1 MRLAVAVLCLAILSG
16 CQTGEEPFPD
26 AVQDAYYPNGHP
38 IALNVPDPL
47 LEGLEAELVD
57 LTNAR
62 RVENGLPALRRSL
75 MLDALARGHAAHMPI
90 HGFFYDHL
98 NPEGDLPNDR
108 LMRVARSGYIY
119 ENLWFVFEP
128 EGAQFML
135 DGFWGSPVHRA
146 NLLSLT
152 DSIGVGMFRCADPS
166 PGNGVRVYVVM
177 EFLRN

>member
-1 MRLAVAVLCLAILSG
+1 MRLAVAVLTLAILSG
-16 CQTGEEPFPD
+16 CQTGEKSFPD
-26 AVQDAYYPNGHP
+26 AVQDTYYPNGHP
-38 IALNVPDPL
+38 IALNAADPL
-47 LEGLEAELVD
+47 LASREAELVD

-62 RVENGLPALRRSL
+62 RVENGMPALRRSL

-119 ENLWFVFEP
+119 ENLWWIYDDEST
-128 EGAQFML
+128 QFIL
-135 DGFWGSPVHRA
+135 DGFWGSPDHRA
-146 NLLSLT
+146 NILSST
-152 DSIGVGMFRCADPS
+152 DLIGIGMFRCPDPS
-166 PGNGVRVYVVM
+166 PGFPFRVYVVM